1 MLVKETT
8 VNSNLDEDW
17 IEIVS
22 TDVKENQLHIRLT
35 EPIPDNLTQVRV
47 SFCVSNDEIIWSR
60 QLTKDERESG
70 FIVLNF
76 KDIDIIEQF
85 KHNRKLIICLQVQ
98 KSDYSFGNKYLRN
111 TNFFKNNLIQV
122 ADKYNKTA
130 FYGETIFLEE
140 DANFKVVMP
149 YYDSSSNGDLK
160 LSIVD
165 RIDAMRE
172 QLAARLKKLKIKGSQ
187 LTLEADLEVGDFQI
201 KDVYLKYRS
210 KVEKQLEPMNYQISE
225 LGTNVIRLSASID
238 LSQIKFVQLY
248 WDAYILIEKNG
259 IDYEIK
265 IKHKEKKL
273 RLKFFLFDT
282 SYYTEDGHV
291 VFPYFARDG
300 GLVLHYREKS
310 KYDGWNTRIKEG
322 LVLFIYYLLKP
333 YWKKRNIWLVF
344 EKFSVMAQDNGYYFY
359 QYCMEQLP
367 EKEKKNIFY
376 VIDKEA
382 PDYENVKKYGKQV
395 LQFMSFKHCLY
406 YKAAKLFISSDTKNH
421 GYAWRSKFSFL
432 KSTVRNTKIAFL
444 QHGVTAFKRV
454 HPLFGKKGSSP
465 MTYFVATSEYE
476 KNIIHKNFD
485 YDPENIPVTGFA
497 RWDVLENKADPN
509 DKQILLM
516 PTWRS
521 WIEEVEDEVFVQ
533 SDYYKNYTALLNN
546 QKLMDALTKNKIRL
560 VFYIHPKFRDYME
573 NFKVNNP
580 NVTLIPFGQE
590 PLNELMMKCSMLITD
605 YSSVA
610 WDVYYL
616 EKPVVF
622 YQFDYEKYDMT
633 HGSYMDMTKELFGE
647 RVTEADDLVQVLN
660 DYIENDFKEKD
671 EFKDMRDR
679 FFAYRDNYN
688 SKRIYEYLKSRV
700 L

>member
-1 MLVKETT
+1 MLKKETN
-8 VNSNLDEDW
+8 VNSNPSEDW

-22 TDVKENQLHIRLT
+22 TDVKENQLHITMT
-35 EPIPDNLTQVRV
+35 EPIQENLTQVRV
-47 SFCVSNDEIIWSR
+47 GFCVSNNDMLWSR
-60 QLTKDERESG
+60 QLTKGERESG
-70 FIVLNF
+70 LIVLNLN
-76 KDIDIIEQF
+76 DIDLSEDF
-85 KHNRKLIICLQVQ
+85 KHNIRMLICLQVQ
-98 KSDYSFGNKYLRN
+98 QQDKNPEIIYLKN
-111 TNFFKNNLIQV
+111 INFIKNNPIQKS
-122 ADKYNKTA
+122 DKYNKTA
-130 FYGETIFLEE
+130 FYGEAILLDEE
-140 DANFKVVMP
+140 ENSKVIMP
-149 YYDSSSNGDLK
+149 YYDYPNGDLK

-165 RIDAMRE
+165 RMEAMRE
-172 QLAARLKKLKIKGSQ
+172 KLAARLKKLKIKGSH
-187 LTLEADLEVGDFQI
+187 LTLEADLELCGFQI
-201 KDVYLKYRS
+201 KDVYLRYRS
-210 KVEKQLEPMNYQISE
+210 KVEKQIESMDYTVNEQGEDKIK
-225 LGTNVIRLSASID
+225 LSASID

-248 WDAYILIEKNG
+248 WDAYILIEKDG
-259 IDYEIK
+259 VRHEIK

-322 LVLFIYYLLKP
+322 MVLFIYYLLKP
-333 YWKKRNIWLVF
+333 YWKRRNIWLVF
-344 EKFSVMAQDNGYYFY
+344 EKFSVMAQDNGYYFF

-382 PDYENVKKYGKQV
+382 PDYENVKQYGKQV
-395 LQFMSFKHCLY
+395 LPFMSFKHCLY

-454 HPLFGKKGSSP
+454 HPLFGKNGSSP
-465 MTYFVATSEYE
+465 MTYFIATSEYE
-476 KNIIHKNFD
+476 KNIIHNNFD

-497 RWDVLENKADPN
+497 RWDVLENKANPN

-533 SDYYKNYTALLNN
+533 SDYFKNYTDLLNN
-546 QKLMDALTKNKIRL
+546 QKLMNSLKKNKIRL

-590 PLNELMMKCSMLITD
+590 PLNELMMKCSLLITD

-622 YQFDYEKYDMT
+622 YQFDYEKYEIT

-647 RVTEADDLVQVLN
+647 RVTKADELIQVLN
-660 DYIENDFKEKD
+660 DYIENNFKEKD
-671 EFKDMRDR
+671 KYREMRDS

-688 SKRIYEYLKSRV
+688 SKRIYEYLKRKV